1 MSTHRK
7 GQELCEMQTA
17 TKVPAEHHKCGQTW
31 HHSLDTG
38 LHTGGAPGNLHR
50 DSYKIPGYTC
60 GSSVLIK
67 VPLTPKSFTVA
78 QQMMWPGHQEETGD
92 PEEPGI
98 HHRGFTAAE
107 HGMTLTER
115 LRAGRDRQNTEHR
128 RTRQL
133 DENKAQFALHI
144 CVWWFYMQACCP

>member
-1 MSTHRK
+1 
-7 GQELCEMQTA
+7 MQTT

-67 VPLTPKSFTVA
+67 VPLTPKSFIVA
-78 QQMMWPGHQEETGD
+78 Q
-92 PEEPGI
+92 
-98 HHRGFTAAE
+98 
-107 HGMTLTER
+107 
-115 LRAGRDRQNTEHR
+115 
-128 RTRQL
+128 
-133 DENKAQFALHI
+133 
-144 CVWWFYMQACCP
+144 